1 MLSSKMIRPADIDD
15 LLMVA
20 GIENTENISILDF
33 EAFCEELIGDDGED
47 LDWTEEG
54 ELIG

>member
-1 MLSSKMIRPADIDD
+1 MLSSKMIRSADIDD

-33 EAFCEELIGDDGED
+33 EAFCDKLIGDDGED

-54 ELIG
+54 ELIE